1 MFWGWDKIKISEIR
15 KDALNNLFKQHNGEK
30 VANEKVVKFY
40 YYILPIIVSI
50 VVLILGVTI
59 KESIA
64 SYLITGISIFAG
76 LFFSLLITVSDKM
89 NKRKEL
95 QKSLSETDVNYF
107 KLYKKFSEQLIAY
120 ISYEIVLSVIL
131 IILIL
136 FTFIDV
142 NDFNFLIITTFVIN
156 LFKVLNIVLNFLIF
170 YYGIKFLY
178 ILLIILSSMYVML
191 LDDINRKE

>member
-1 MFWGWDKIKISEIR
+1 MLWGWDKIKISEIR

-30 VANEKVVKFY
+30 VANVKLVKFY
-40 YYILPIIVSI
+40 YYILPIVVS
-50 VVLILGVTI
+50 VILLFLGISV
-59 KESIA
+59 KENIA

-89 NKRKEL
+89 NKRKDL
-95 QKSLSETDVNYF
+95 QKSVSEADMNYF

-136 FTFIDV
+136 FTLLNID
-142 NDFNFLIITTFVIN
+142 DFNFLLITKFTTN
-156 LFKVLNIVLNFLIF
+156 LFFVSHIILNFLIF

-191 LDDINRKE
+191 LDDINTKQ

>member
-30 VANEKVVKFY
+30 VVNEKVVKFY

-50 VVLILGVTI
+50 VVLLLGVTI

-142 NDFNFLIITTFVIN
+142 DDFNFLIITTFVIN

>member
-40 YYILPIIVSI
+40 YYILPIVVS
-50 VVLILGVTI
+50 VVLLSLGVTI

-64 SYLITGISIFAG
+64 SYLVTGISIFAG

-95 QKSLSETDVNYF
+95 QKSLNEIDINYF

-131 IILIL
+131 IVLIL
-136 FTFIDV
+136 FTFLSID
-142 NDFNFLIITTFVIN
+142 DFNFLIVTNFTTN
-156 LFKVLNIVLNFLIF
+156 LFFILNLILNFLIF

-191 LDDINRKE
+191 LDDINTKE